1 MQSGKAKF
9 ISPKN
14 ITSHACCA
22 GFYQTAEKA
31 FLKKGEKMP
40 DGWAEPIHLFFQIDT
55 SRLESH
61 VEKQLEQGI
70 PFRTKDEFEHVLEV
84 MKPYRNEVSF

>member
-1 MQSGKAKF
+1 
-9 ISPKN
+9 
-14 ITSHACCA
+14 
-22 GFYQTAEKA
+22 
-31 FLKKGEKMP
+31 
-40 DGWAEPIHLFFQIDT
+40 IHLFFQIDT

-84 MKPYRNEVSF
+84 MKPYRNEISF